1 MILAEA
7 LANELRTKKISR
19 DAARTGP
26 LFAHSEPG
34 RQQEGG
40 AGSEFR
46 ANRNRAKNKR
56 SAGGVGLSTP
66 TREGNMAAAQYFV
79 ERVTAHNDVWMIKL
93 DDEEYGPYKS
103 QSEAVLFAIDAA
115 EKLNEDGEK
124 AQIVIIAPTWTY
136 EQDISRGSW

>member
-1 MILAEA
+1 
-7 LANELRTKKISR
+7 
-19 DAARTGP
+19 
-26 LFAHSEPG
+26 
-34 RQQEGG
+34 
-40 AGSEFR
+40 
-46 ANRNRAKNKR
+46 
-56 SAGGVGLSTP
+56 
-66 TREGNMAAAQYFV
+66 MAVAQYFV

-124 AQIVIIAPTWTY
+124 AQIVVIGPTWTY